1 MGIVDSLLFII
12 PECTLFVF
20 AFIIL
25 FLGLTKVSK
34 DIVGLVA
41 FLGVVVSA
49 LFLPFWWGP
58 SDLPLFYNMLSNDG
72 LSVLFRE
79 IILAIAGVVILLSM
93 GFESLQDEQGEYYF
107 FILLICVSMMLAVSA
122 NNLLMAYLT
131 VEAVS
136 LLSYVL
142 AGFLKRE
149 EPSSEAGLKY
159 FLFGALA
166 TGIMLYG
173 ISFLYGIFGTLDF
186 ASILTVIGHE
196 PTKILILVL
205 ALIFLFVGLC
215 FKCGLAPFHM
225 WIPDVYQGAPT
236 PVTALLS
243 VGPKAVG
250 FALLIRLFSHGFSA
264 VMPQWILLT
273 SCLAVASMS
282 IGNILAIPQTNVKRL
297 LAYSSIAQA
306 GYIAVGLAVG
316 SVASLKALIFYVI
329 VYALMNLVA
338 FGCVILNFR
347 SVKSDEIS
355 DYAGLYKKDPV
366 GALCM
371 TLALLSLA
379 GIPPLAGFWGK
390 FLILSAAIEKHFY
403 VLAIVLILNSLV
415 AVYYYLRIVKVM
427 YLSEPKTLEKP
438 AKPFALGLALVG
450 GAACI
455 VVLGIFPHLVFNWM
469 LIFK

>member
-1 MGIVDSLLFII
+1 
-12 PECTLFVF
+12 
-20 AFIIL
+20 
-25 FLGLTKVSK
+25 
-34 DIVGLVA
+34 
-41 FLGVVVSA
+41 
-49 LFLPFWWGP
+49 
-58 SDLPLFYNMLSNDG
+58 
-72 LSVLFRE
+72 
-79 IILAIAGVVILLSM
+79 
-93 GFESLQDEQGEYYF
+93 
-107 FILLICVSMMLAVSA
+107 MMLAVSA
-122 NNLLMAYLT
+122 NNLLMVYLT

-142 AGFLKRE
+142 AGFLKHE

-186 ASILTVIGHE
+186 GSILTVIGQE

-282 IGNILAIPQTNVKRL
+282 IGNILAIPQTNIKRL

-347 SVKSDEIS
+347 SVKSDEIA

-390 FLILSAAIEKHFY
+390 FLILSAAVEKHFY

-438 AKPFALGLALVG
+438 AKPFVFGLALVG

-455 VVLGIFPHLVFNWM
+455 VAFGIFPHLVFNWIS
-469 LIFK
+469 IFK